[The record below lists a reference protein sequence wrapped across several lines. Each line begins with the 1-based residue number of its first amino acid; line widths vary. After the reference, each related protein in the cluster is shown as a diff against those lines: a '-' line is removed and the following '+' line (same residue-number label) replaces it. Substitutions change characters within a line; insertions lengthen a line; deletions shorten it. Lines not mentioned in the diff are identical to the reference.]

1 MEAIKHGKHVL
12 VEKPIAFTLKEAED
26 MIAAAK
32 EAGVILA
39 TGHVERFNPAVQKAK
54 ELIENDVIGDIVSA
68 SAKRVGPFPPRIKDV
83 GVTIDLAIHDLDV
96 MNYLFD
102 EDVIQ
107 VYGTMNS
114 ILEKCEFEDHAEIMI
129 NFKNESTGILEVNW
143 LTPYKRRQIEITGT
157 DGIISVDYI
166 EQSIDVY
173 GKFAQDIDIK
183 HEEPL
188 KEELRSF
195 LNAVVN
201 ETEPEITG
209 EDGLKAL
216 KMVIAATKSSRE
228 HKPISFDEIE

>member
-54 ELIENDVIGDIVSA
+54 ELIDNDVIGDIVSA

-102 EDVIQ
+102 EDV
-107 VYGTMNS
+107 
-114 ILEKCEFEDHAEIMI
+114 I

-201 ETEPEITG
+201 GTEPEITG